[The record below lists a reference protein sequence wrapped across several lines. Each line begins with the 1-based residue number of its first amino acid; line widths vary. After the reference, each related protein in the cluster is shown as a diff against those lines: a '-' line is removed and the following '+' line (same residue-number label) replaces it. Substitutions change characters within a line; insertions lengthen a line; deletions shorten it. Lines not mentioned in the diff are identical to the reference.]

1 MDGLES
7 CRRIYNYL
15 HSVDDE
21 QSPKI
26 MIYSQQSISKQKS
39 PHHGTQHFTPLI
51 YALTGEESSESV
63 KRIMQFPFEK
73 VLNKIGVEEI
83 EIFLKKIKTKRS
95 YFTAP
100 AVEI

>member
-1 MDGLES
+1 M
-7 CRRIYNYL
+7 
-15 HSVDDE
+15 
-21 QSPKI
+21 
-26 MIYSQQSISKQKS
+26 
-39 PHHGTQHFTPLI
+39 I

-95 YFTAP
+95 HFTAP